1 MADSLLNAPTLS
13 GASPSRIAQ
22 QIENKLDHMV
32 HGLDALML
40 MSVSEHLEP
49 KAQAALSFVYDGLD
63 RLWAETSELVGE
75 LRAALDDAKGAAP

>member
-1 MADSLLNAPTLS
+1 MSPLAPRLTL
-13 GASPSRIAQ
+13 Q
-22 QIENKLDHMV
+22 LTNKLDHMV

-63 RLWAETSELVGE
+63 RLWTEAAELAEE
-75 LRAALDDAKGAAP
+75 LRAALDDAKGGAP